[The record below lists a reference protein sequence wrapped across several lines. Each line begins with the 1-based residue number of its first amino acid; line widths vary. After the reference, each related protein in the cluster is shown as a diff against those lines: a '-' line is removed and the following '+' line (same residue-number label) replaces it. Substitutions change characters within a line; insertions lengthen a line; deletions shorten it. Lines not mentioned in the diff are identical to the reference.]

1 MDKSL
6 GKNTVFVRNED
17 EAMREMRFRAEC
29 DVQPVCAPPDCK
41 TIYYIS
47 ERGKMYIFRPYKG
60 YYVLYELAHRL
71 NNGHIPFY
79 ELQTTSGKAHG
90 INIERLVYCTFVLG
104 EYKEGLKVEF
114 KDGNPMNF
122 DVSNLRVKNL
132 LNEDAAM
139 RMFGYVSQYE
149 KEFNNI
155 VSYLSWY
162 LNIEKEDAQDVAQD
176 AFLDMLARKQEQ
188 RARNFTA
195 LWVSNAV
202 ELGINLWQKR
212 TRFKSLDYMEREP
225 GRSDVPFGLDVL
237 NVLGNTNYRKCL
249 DLKLQ
254 GASMKEI
261 AEETGLSVNS
271 IGCFLKKAKS
281 KVQNYLK
288 TDKELMK
295 IYGK

>member
-1 MDKSL
+1 
-6 GKNTVFVRNED
+6 
-17 EAMREMRFRAEC
+17 
-29 DVQPVCAPPDCK
+29 
-41 TIYYIS
+41 
-47 ERGKMYIFRPYKG
+47 MYTFRPYKG

-71 NNGHIPFY
+71 HNGRTPFY
-79 ELQTTSGKAHG
+79 ELQTTSGKHHG

-114 KDGNPMNF
+114 KDGNPRNY

-132 LNEDAAM
+132 LNEDAAR
-139 RMFGYVSQYE
+139 RMFGYVSIYE
-149 KEFNNI
+149 KDFNRV
-155 VSYLSWY
+155 VSYIAWY

-188 RARNFTA
+188 KARNFTT
-195 LWVSNAV
+195 LWIGRAV
-202 ELGINLWQKR
+202 DFGINLWRKR
-212 TRFKSLDYMEREP
+212 TRFQSIDYLESEP
-225 GRSDVPFGLDVL
+225 VIEDVPFGLDVL

-249 DLKLQ
+249 DIQLQ

-261 AEETGLSVNS
+261 QEETGLSVGS
-271 IGCFLKKAKS
+271 VGQALSKAKS
-281 KVQNYLK
+281 KVRNYLK